1 MVEEFLT
8 RVDMAICYLDYAK
21 QRESVD
27 ALIEQLKKE
36 VEMNETLAS
45 TLSKNK

>member
-27 ALIEQLKKE
+27 ALIAQLKKE
-36 VEMNETLAS
+36 VEMNNNLAHA
-45 TLSKNK
+45 LKYK